1 MIEVRGLSKHYRS
14 IPVLTDVDVVL
25 PSGKIAFLM
34 GKNGAGKT
42 TLLKTMLELEN
53 HSGEVLY
60 GGQRLQGV
68 YGEVAVVYDDSPV
81 HKNLTGRQN
90 IEVLCGRRVGNSD
103 IARFTA
109 DFITQSELSRRAKTY
124 SYGQQKKLAIAIALL
139 GEPKYLMMDEVSNG
153 LDYATMEWLKREL
166 RERAGSTTILLTGH
180 QFDFYNSIVD
190 RVLILKDTRVTEVD
204 FLSTS
209 TESTGLG
216 VLYESA
222 FANAQG

>member
-1 MIEVRGLSKHYRS
+1 MSKRYRS
-14 IPVLTDVDVVL
+14 TQILTNVDMLL
-25 PSGKIAFLM
+25 PSGKIGFLM

-53 HSGEVLY
+53 HSGETLY
-60 GGQRLQGV
+60 GGQPLQSV

-81 HKNLTGRQN
+81 YKNLTGRQN
-90 IEVLCGRRVGNSD
+90 IEVLCGRRVSNSD
-103 IARFTA
+103 VARFTA
-109 DFITQSELSRRAKTY
+109 DFLTESELSRRAKTY

-139 GEPKYLMMDEVSNG
+139 GDPKYLMMDEVSNG

-166 RERAGSTTILLTGH
+166 RERAGGTTILLTGH

-190 RVLILKDTRVTEVD
+190 CVFILKDSRVTEVD
-204 FLSTS
+204 FLATPS
-209 TESTGLG
+209 ESSGLG
-216 VLYESA
+216 VLYESV